1 MSAESPIRLTLEQD
15 RDYAF
20 RIQFDET
27 SIEPLLADEASP
39 LGSDRGPTP
48 SRLLLASI
56 ANCLCASLL
65 FALRKYKNQPGT
77 LRAEITATP
86 SRNADGRLRIPKAF
100 VTLQLPEGNE
110 DYQHLER
117 ILDQFENFCTVTQS
131 VRHGIEVEV
140 TVKDAHGRTLLG
152 DKSFEAGS

>member
-1 MSAESPIRLTLEQD
+1 MSAESPIRITLEQD

-27 SIEPLLADEASP
+27 SLEPLLADEASP

-65 FALRKYKNQPGT
+65 FALRKYKNKPGT

-117 ILDQFENFCTVTQS
+117 ILDQFESFCTVTQS

>member
-1 MSAESPIRLTLEQD
+1 MSAEKAIRLTLEQD

-27 SIEPLLADEASP
+27 ALEPLLGDEASP

-48 SRLLLASI
+48 SQLLLASI
-56 ANCLCASLL
+56 ANCLSASLL

-77 LRAEITATP
+77 LRAEISATP
-86 SRNADGRLRIPKAF
+86 ARNAEGRLRIPKAF

-117 ILDQFENFCTVTQS
+117 ILEQFENFCTVTQS

>member
-1 MSAESPIRLTLEQD
+1 MSAESPIRITLEQD

-27 SIEPLLADEASP
+27 SLEPLLADEASP

-110 DYQHLER
+110 GYQHLER

>member
-1 MSAESPIRLTLEQD
+1 MSAESPIRITLEQD

-27 SIEPLLADEASP
+27 SLDPLLADEASP

-56 ANCLCASLL
+56 ANCLSASLL

-117 ILDQFENFCTVTQS
+117 ILDQFENFCTVTES

>member
-1 MSAESPIRLTLEQD
+1 MSAESPIRITLEQD

-27 SIEPLLADEASP
+27 SLEPLLADEASP

-100 VTLQLPEGNE
+100 VTMQLPEGNE
-110 DYQHLER
+110 DYQHLDR

>member
-1 MSAESPIRLTLEQD
+1 MSAEKAIRLTLEQD

-20 RIQFDET
+20 RIQFEET
-27 SIEPLLADEASP
+27 SLEPLLADEASP
-39 LGSDRGPTP
+39 LGGDRGPTP
-48 SRLLLASI
+48 SQLLLASI

-65 FALRKYKNQPGT
+65 FALRKYKNQAGT
-77 LRAEITATP
+77 LRAEISATP

>member
-1 MSAESPIRLTLEQD
+1 MSAESPIRITLEQD

-27 SIEPLLADEASP
+27 SLEPLLADEASP

-100 VTLQLPEGNE
+100 VTMQLPEGNE

>member
-1 MSAESPIRLTLEQD
+1 MSAESPIRITLEQD

-27 SIEPLLADEASP
+27 SLEPLLADEASP

-100 VTLQLPEGNE
+100 VTMQLPEGNE

-131 VRHGIEVEV
+131 VRHGIEVDV
-140 TVKDAHGRTLLG
+140 TVKDAHGRTLMG

>member
-1 MSAESPIRLTLEQD
+1 MSAESPIRITLEQD

-27 SIEPLLADEASP
+27 SLEPLLADEAAP

-56 ANCLCASLL
+56 ANCLSASLL

-86 SRNADGRLRIPKAF
+86 SRNAEGRLRIPKAF

-110 DYQHLER
+110 NYQHLER
-117 ILDQFENFCTVTQS
+117 ILDQFENFCTVTES

-152 DKSFEAGS
+152 DKSFEGGS

>member
-27 SIEPLLADEASP
+27 SLEPLLADEASP

-56 ANCLCASLL
+56 ANCLSASLL
-65 FALRKYKNQPGT
+65 FALRKYKNHPGT

-110 DYQHLER
+110 DYQQLDR

>member
-1 MSAESPIRLTLEQD
+1 MSAEGQIRLTLEQD
-15 RDYAF
+15 SDYAF
-20 RIQFDET
+20 RIHFDET
-27 SIEPLLADEASP
+27 LLEPLLADEASP
-39 LGSDRGPTP
+39 LGHDRGPTP

-56 ANCLCASLL
+56 ANCLSASLL

>member
-56 ANCLCASLL
+56 ANCLGASLL

>member
-27 SIEPLLADEASP
+27 SLEPLLADEASP

-56 ANCLCASLL
+56 ANCLSASLL

>member
-131 VRHGIEVEV
+131 VRAKMVFQGELE
-140 TVKDAHGRTLLG
+140 L
-152 DKSFEAGS
+152 

>member
-1 MSAESPIRLTLEQD
+1 MSADASIRLTLEQD

-20 RIQFDET
+20 RIHFDET
-27 SIEPLLADEASP
+27 SLEPLLADEAAP
-39 LGSDRGPTP
+39 LGSDRGP
-48 SRLLLASI
+48 
-56 ANCLCASLL
+56 
-65 FALRKYKNQPGT
+65 
-77 LRAEITATP
+77 TP

-100 VTLQLPEGNE
+100 VTLHLPEGNE

-131 VRHGIEVEV
+131 VRHGIEVDV
-140 TVKDAHGRTLLG
+140 TVKDAHGRTLMG